1 MLKFDL
7 LLQKKKV
14 IFFSYVSEEMGNDT
28 RFVEA
33 EDLPFRL
40 IDIPIGSAPPPP
52 SPPIRKSY
60 TQNKRH
66 SPPIP
71 PPRVQGYDAP
81 PSLLP
86 PPIIPKRFDEPVI
99 NVPQRSDLPQLH
111 SKKTTSQNSSKKI
124 NYHRRKLHKPKL
136 ACCVI
141 C

>member
-1 MLKFDL
+1 
-7 LLQKKKV
+7 
-14 IFFSYVSEEMGNDT
+14 VSEEMGNDT
-28 RFVEA
+28 NFVEA

-52 SPPIRKSY
+52 SPPIRKSD
-60 TQNKRH
+60 TLNKRH
-66 SPPIP
+66 TPPTP

-86 PPIIPKRFDEPVI
+86 PPIIPKRFDEPNI
-99 NVPQRSDLPQLH
+99 TVPQRSDRPQLH
-111 SKKTTSQNSSKKI
+111 LNNINSQNSSKKL
-124 NYHRRKLHKPKL
+124 NYHRRKIRKPKL